1 MDKDPLLGEV
11 VDEVEVETEIEDA
24 PESDIELLA
33 RLNTIYADKIKAQAA
48 EFENFRNR
56 TKKEMA
62 GMYDRGVADAVTALL
77 PILDNFALAL
87 KSADKTDGFA
97 AGVVMIQNQIFAML
111 EGLGV
116 TKIEAA
122 GQPFDTK
129 YHAAVSHI
137 GDDSLP
143 ENTVAEE
150 LAAGYIY
157 KENILRHAM
166 VVVAN

>member
-1 MDKDPLLGEV
+1 MEKDPLQGEV
-11 VDEVEVETEIEDA
+11 VDEIEAVAEEAEPET
-24 PESDIELLA
+24 DIELLA
-33 RLNTIYADKIKAQAA
+33 RLNVVYADKIKSQAA

-56 TKKEMA
+56 TKKEM
-62 GMYDRGVADAVTALL
+62 GQMYDRGVADAVTALL
-77 PILDNFALAL
+77 PVIDNFALAL
-87 KSADKTDGFA
+87 KNADKSDGFA

-116 TKIEAA
+116 TKIEAK

-129 YHAAVSHI
+129 YHAAAAHI
-137 GDDSLP
+137 EDENLP

-150 LAAGYIY
+150 LAAGYTY
-157 KENILRHAM
+157 KESILRHAM